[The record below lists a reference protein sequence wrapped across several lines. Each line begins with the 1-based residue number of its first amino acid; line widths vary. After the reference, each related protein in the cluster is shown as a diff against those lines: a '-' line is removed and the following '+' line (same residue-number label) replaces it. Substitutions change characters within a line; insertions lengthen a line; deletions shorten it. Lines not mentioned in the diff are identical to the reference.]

1 MNVAVSSR
9 RPLDR
14 WWSFALC
21 AALLLALTGCSSFH
35 RQWKAAQAA
44 PASGLAGAWEG
55 TWLSHSN
62 GHTGRL
68 RAIVRPTGSGEVE
81 ARFHATFWKLFSA
94 EYTVT
99 LNAAAAE
106 GAGHWTLTGSHDV
119 GRWLFW
125 NFGEYQYLGAAT
137 ARAFHC
143 NYTGPM
149 DHGVFDLKRPD

>member
-1 MNVAVSSR
+1 MNAADSAR
-9 RPLDR
+9 RPPNH
-14 WWSFALC
+14 WC
-21 AALLLALTGCSSFH
+21 NAALAAAVLLVFTGCSSFH

-44 PASGLAGAWEG
+44 PATGIAGAWEG

-62 GHTGRL
+62 AHTGRL
-68 RAIVRPTGSGEVE
+68 RAIVKPAGDGALE
-81 ARFHATFWKLFSA
+81 ARFHATFWKLFST

-99 LNAAAAE
+99 LNASVAE
-106 GAGHWTLTGSHDV
+106 GAGHWALTGSHDV

-137 ARAFHC
+137 AQAFHC

-149 DHGVFDLKRPD
+149 DHGVFDLKRPE